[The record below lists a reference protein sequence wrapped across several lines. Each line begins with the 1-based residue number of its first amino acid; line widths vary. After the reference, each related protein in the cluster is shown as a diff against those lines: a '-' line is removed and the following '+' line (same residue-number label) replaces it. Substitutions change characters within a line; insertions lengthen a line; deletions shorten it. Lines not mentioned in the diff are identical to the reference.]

1 MIRRASRLLGGLA
14 ALALLAGCGGG
25 GSGPGPGGAGIGAGA
40 APCSG
45 RCQDTPTRL
54 TVADIQQIIA
64 QGVQEAQ
71 ARSAPATIVVID
83 RVGNVLAAYQMT
95 GAPAT
100 IRITSGTG
108 ASGGIDG
115 VEIVPS
121 TLGAIAKALTGAYFS
136 SEGNAF
142 STRTA
147 NQIIQE
153 HFNLEERF
161 TPGGPLFGVQISQL
175 PCSDI
180 SRRYNGV
187 GVDPGPHRSPIGFA
201 ADPGGLPLYKE
212 GTVVGAV
219 AVIADGIYGL
229 VKDDLGTDRNLDELI
244 AVAASFGFGAPRDRR
259 ADVITLDAKTLRYAN
274 VDFDDLAANPATA
287 PAFASLTPAVGG
299 LVAIRG
305 YADAV
310 IRAGTAFGQ
319 PDSGIRPASLIAEPE
334 LAAVD
339 GFVLVDEF
347 NNRRFPPINGTD
359 GLLTQQ
365 EVRDLLSTS
374 VSLANRTRSQVRRP
388 LGASAGI
395 HVVVVDTNGAV
406 IGVARTRDALV
417 DATDVTVQKAR
428 TSILFS
434 AIGSGTSL
442 QALPDAE
449 YLAPGPAP
457 VGLRTESIG
466 QYVNAFRSFLNQP
479 TGLDDGAFA
488 WSTRAV
494 GNISRPFFPDGI
506 DGRPPGPLSK
516 PPGEWSIFST
526 GLELDLVYNAVIR
539 HIAFVVGLA
548 ATDVGV
554 GCTGYQGISVGFE
567 PVVRPIQKIANGI
580 TLFAGGFPIYR
591 GGTLVGAIGLSG
603 DGLEQDDFLPF
614 LASDAV
620 GKLPGGSIGN
630 APKAIRA
637 DQIRVG
643 DVNLRYLVCPPKPF
657 LDSNEQNVCAGL

>member
-1 MIRRASRLLGGLA
+1 MIHRALRALAGLA
-14 ALALLAGCGGG
+14 ALALAACGGG
-25 GSGPGPGGAGIGAGA
+25 ASGPSAGSVGIGVGPV
-40 APCSG
+40 PCSG

-54 TVADIQQIIA
+54 TVADVEQIIA

-71 ARSAPATIVVID
+71 ARSSPATIVVID
-83 RVGNVLAAYQMT
+83 RVGNVLAAYQMA
-95 GAPAT
+95 GAPTT

-121 TLGAIAKALTGAYFS
+121 ELGAIAKALTGAYFS

-201 ADPGGLPLYKE
+201 ADPGGLPLYKN

-229 VKDDLGTDRNLDELI
+229 VKDDVGTDINLDELI
-244 AVAASFGFGAPRDRR
+244 AVAATWGFGAPRDRR
-259 ADVITLDAKTLRYAN
+259 ADIITLDAKTLRYAN
-274 VDFDDLAANPATA
+274 VDFGDLLRDPATA
-287 PAFASLTPAVGG
+287 PPFAAIPPGVGSLLT
-299 LVAIRG
+299 IRG
-305 YADAV
+305 YADPV

-319 PDSGIRPASLIAEPE
+319 ADSGIRPASLITEPE

-347 NNRRFPPINGTD
+347 NARRFPPINGTD

-365 EVRDLLSTS
+365 EVKDLLSTS
-374 VSLANRTRSQVRRP
+374 VALANRTRSQVRRP
-388 LGASAGI
+388 FGASAGI

-406 IGVARTRDALV
+406 VGVARTRDALV

-434 AIGSGTSL
+434 AAGSGTAL

-449 YLAPGPAP
+449 YLAPGPA
-457 VGLRTESIG
+457 VASLRTESIG
-466 QYVNAFRSFLNQP
+466 QYITAFRTFFNQP

-506 DGRPPGPLSK
+506 DGNPPGPLSK
-516 PPGEWSIFST
+516 PAGEWSIFST

-548 ATDVGV
+548 PTDVGV
-554 GCTGYQGISVGFE
+554 GCTGYQGVTAGFE
-567 PVVRPIQKIANGI
+567 PVQNPIPKIANGI

-591 GGTLVGAIGLSG
+591 GGTLIGAIGLSG

-614 LASDAV
+614 LANDAV

-637 DQIRVG
+637 DQLRVG
-643 DVNLRYLVCPPKPF
+643 DVNLRYLVCPFKPF
-657 LDSNEQNVCAGL
+657 LDSNEQNVCTGL

>member
-1 MIRRASRLLGGLA
+1 MIHRALRALAGLA
-14 ALALLAGCGGG
+14 ALALAACGGG
-25 GSGPGPGGAGIGAGA
+25 ASGPSAGSVGIGVGPV
-40 APCSG
+40 PCSG

-54 TVADIQQIIA
+54 TVADVEQIIA

-71 ARSAPATIVVID
+71 ARSSPATIVVID
-83 RVGNVLAAYQMT
+83 RVGNVLAAYQMA
-95 GAPAT
+95 GAPTT

-121 TLGAIAKALTGAYFS
+121 ELGAIAKALTGAYFS

-201 ADPGGLPLYKE
+201 ADPGGLPLYKN

-229 VKDDLGTDRNLDELI
+229 VKDDVGTDRNLDELI
-244 AVAASFGFGAPRDRR
+244 AVAATWGFGAPRDRR
-259 ADVITLDAKTLRYAN
+259 ADIITLDAKTLRYAN
-274 VDFDDLAANPATA
+274 VDFGDLLRDPATA
-287 PAFASLTPAVGG
+287 PPFAAIPPGVGSLLT
-299 LVAIRG
+299 IRG
-305 YADAV
+305 YADPV

-319 PDSGIRPASLIAEPE
+319 ADSGIRPASLITEPE

-347 NNRRFPPINGTD
+347 NARRFPPINGTD

-365 EVRDLLSTS
+365 EVKDLLSTS
-374 VSLANRTRSQVRRP
+374 VALANRTRSQVRRP
-388 LGASAGI
+388 FGASAGI

-406 IGVARTRDALV
+406 VGVARTRDALV

-434 AIGSGTSL
+434 AAGSGTAL

-449 YLAPGPAP
+449 YLAPGPA
-457 VGLRTESIG
+457 VASLRTESIG
-466 QYVNAFRSFLNQP
+466 QYVTAFRTFFNQP

-506 DGRPPGPLSK
+506 DGNPPGPLSK
-516 PPGEWSIFST
+516 PAGEWSIFST

-548 ATDVGV
+548 PTDVGI
-554 GCTGYQGISVGFE
+554 GCTGYQGITAGFE
-567 PVVRPIQKIANGI
+567 PVQNPIPKIANGI

-591 GGTLVGAIGLSG
+591 GGTLIGAIGLSG

-614 LASDAV
+614 LANDAV

-637 DQIRVG
+637 DQLRVG
-643 DVNLRYLVCPPKPF
+643 DVNLRYLVCPFKPF
-657 LDSNEQNVCAGL
+657 LDSNEQNVCTGL